1 MSLDPLSALL
11 NVGKSVIERVWPDK
25 TEQAKQLLKL
35 KELEQRGDMAELA
48 AHVQSLTG
56 QLEINKI
63 EASHKSIFISGWRP
77 FIGWICGGG
86 LAYASLIEPLMRFIA
101 TVCGYTGGFPQLD
114 TTITMQ
120 ILTGMLGLGALRTHE
135 KTKGVHKNSLKKG
148 K

>member
-1 MSLDPLSALL
+1 MDITSLFSI
-11 NVGKSVIERVWPDK
+11 GKTIIERVWPDP
-25 TEQAKQLLKL
+25 AKQAQELLKL
-35 KELEQRGDMAELA
+35 KELEQRGDMAELS

-77 FIGWICGGG
+77 FIGWICGAG
-86 LAYASLIEPLMRFIA
+86 LAYAAFIEPLMRFIA
-101 TVCGYTGGFPQLD
+101 TVCGYAGEFPVID

-135 KTKGVHKNSLKKG
+135 KTKGVHKDSLKKG